1 MMSSDFSAGISRSKC
16 RRAETVV
23 IWVGSRPL
31 NRDEALISA
40 LRRSAEEWVSDDW
53 AAVARAIN
61 QRVAELG
68 LRQRELAER
77 SGVSQAIVR
86 EIQRNTVQRQRGA
99 RTLEALSVALDWH
112 PEHLTAVLG
121 GHRPPEVDEPV
132 TTDVPGRLSAI
143 ERHLRVITRQLAT
156 MNANLETV
164 INRGGDE

>member
-1 MMSSDFSAGISRSKC
+1 MMSSDNCASFSVHERMRARNAGDLGWKWPR
-16 RRAETVV
+16 
-23 IWVGSRPL
+23 
-31 NRDEALISA
+31 NRGDALISA
-40 LRRSAEEWVSDDW
+40 LRWSAEELVTDDW

-61 QRVAELG
+61 QRVDELG

-77 SGVSQAIVR
+77 SGVSQAIIR
-86 EIQRNTVQRQRGA
+86 EIQRNTVQRQRSA
-99 RTLEALSVALDWH
+99 RTLEAMSVAMDWH

-121 GHRPPEVDEPV
+121 GHKPPELDEPI

-164 INRGGDE
+164 IDRAGDQ

>member
-1 MMSSDFSAGISRSKC
+1 M
-16 RRAETVV
+16 V